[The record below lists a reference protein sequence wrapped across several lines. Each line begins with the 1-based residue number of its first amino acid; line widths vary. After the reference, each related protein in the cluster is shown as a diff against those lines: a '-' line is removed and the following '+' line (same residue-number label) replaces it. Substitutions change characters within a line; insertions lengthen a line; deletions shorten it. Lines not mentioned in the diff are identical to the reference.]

1 MSVESKQEEEGKEL
15 KLIHE
20 FTQMTHP
27 KVQRVLLQLKVLDS
41 YEVLTNHFNQIQKK
55 ESKLTRQQRDI
66 ITITYMYV
74 GYRLQETTGVGQQP
88 IELTSDQLNLIN
100 QAEHGI
106 VV

>member
-1 MSVESKQEEEGKEL
+1 MSVESKQEEKEL

-20 FTQMTHP
+20 FIQMTHP

-74 GYRLQETTGVGQQP
+74 GYRLQETTGAGQQP
-88 IELTSDQLNLIN
+88 IELTPDQLNLIN
-100 QAEHGI
+100 QVENGI
-106 VV
+106 QV

>member
-1 MSVESKQEEEGKEL
+1 MATDSIQEEKEL

-27 KVQRVLLQLKVLDS
+27 KVQRVLQQLGVTDS
-41 YEVLTNHFNQIQKK
+41 YEVLTNHYNEIQKK
-55 ESKLTRQQRDI
+55 QSKLTRQQRDI
-66 ITITYMYV
+66 LVITYMYV

-88 IELTSDQLNLIN
+88 IELTQEQLALM
-100 QAEHGI
+100 QQVEHGI